1 MSRRAS
7 LIAVDGVNGR
17 AVVAAA
23 SDAGRRL
30 GRAFKGV
37 SRWDASGL
45 FDQLMVSADDPPS
58 PRLLLLLYAADL
70 AFRLR
75 WEIEPALAEGHSVVA
90 APYIDTAVAFGRASG
105 LSAKWLQSVFRF
117 ARKPSERHL
126 VESPARALR
135 PAAGFVEFGC
145 KWVSHPHGPWPRRDL
160 EARTRA
166 FLRGRK
172 ASHARRAVR
181 RR

>member
-1 MSRRAS
+1 MTVRAS
-7 LIAVDGVNGR
+7 LIAVDGVDGR
-17 AVVAAA
+17 AIVAAA
-23 SDAGRRL
+23 SEAGRRH
-30 GRAFKGV
+30 GGVVKGI

-45 FDQLMVSADDPPS
+45 FEQLMLSVDDPPS

-75 WEIEPALAEGHSVVA
+75 WEIEPALAEGHTVVA

-105 LSAKWLQSVFRF
+105 LSARWLQSLFRF
-117 ARKPSERHL
+117 ARTPSERHL
-126 VESPARALR
+126 VDAASRKPR

-145 KWVSHPHGPWPRRDL
+145 EWTSHPHGQWTRREL
-160 EARTRA
+160 EATTRA
-166 FLRGRK
+166 YLRGRRT
-172 ASHARRAVR
+172 SHARGAVR

>member
-1 MSRRAS
+1 MSRRAA

-23 SDAGRRL
+23 SEVGRRH
-30 GRAFKGV
+30 GRAIQGV

-45 FDQLMVSADDPPS
+45 FEQLIVSAGDAPS

-90 APYIDTAVAFGRASG
+90 APYIDTAVAFGRAAG
-105 LSAKWLQSVFRF
+105 LPAKWLRSLFRF
-117 ARKPSERHL
+117 ARTPSKRHL
-126 VESPARALR
+126 VNAPARALP

-145 KWVSHPHGPWPRRDL
+145 QWVSHPHGQWPRRDL

-166 FLRGRK
+166 YLRGLRT
-172 ASHARRAVR
+172 SHLRRAIR
-181 RR
+181 RG